1 MNYFMLAGISSN
13 VGKTTVTM
21 GIMGALKNRGLK
33 VKPFKTGPDY
43 IDPMFHRFVT
53 GEDSVNLDTWMLG
66 EETVRQLFDRRL
78 QDDDVGVLEG
88 VMGLYDGN
96 RLESEKGSSA
106 YLAKLVDAPV
116 ILIINGRGMAKSAA
130 ALVKGYLDFD
140 PDVNI
145 KGVIINRVSSESHYQ
160 LLKEMIEAY
169 NPVTVLGYFPET
181 PEIIMDSRHLGLVPV
196 EELDGF
202 REKVEKAAEVAEK
215 TIDLDKL
222 LEISQRPMRKPNR
235 VDPFLSLKEEFGG
248 LRIGIPRDRAFN
260 FYYDDNLRAFEN
272 AGVEL
277 VVFSP
282 IKDQYLPD
290 GLDALYIGGGFPEIF
305 GAELAKNTSMLKDIR
320 EKLEAGLPCYAECG
334 GLMYLTEKITDKE
347 GQSYE
352 MVGFLKAQAVMT
364 QKLQRFGYVD
374 VCAFIGGQSIEI
386 RGHEFHH
393 SLIETNEDLQT
404 AYVISKRGKTWTCG
418 YTKNNV
424 LAGYPHIHFYSNPEF
439 FKALLKIAKK
449 HRETKG

>member
-21 GIMGALKNRGLK
+21 GIMGALKNRKLK

-53 GEDSVNLDTWMLG
+53 GEDSINLDTWMLS
-66 EETVRQLFDRRL
+66 EEVVRQLFDRRMEEN
-78 QDDDVGVLEG
+78 DVGVLEG

-106 YLAKLVDAPV
+106 YLSKLVDAPV

-130 ALVKGYLDFD
+130 ALVKGYMDFD

-145 KGVIINRVSSESHYQ
+145 KGVIINRISSESHYQ

-169 NPVTVLGYFPET
+169 NPVTCLGYFPET

-196 EELDGF
+196 EELEGF
-202 REKVEKAAEVAEK
+202 REKVEKAAEIAEK

-222 LEISQRPMRKPNR
+222 LEISERPVRKPNR
-235 VDPFLSLKEEFGG
+235 PDPFLRLNETYKGLK
-248 LRIGIPRDRAFN
+248 IGIPRDRAFN
-260 FYYDDNLRAFEN
+260 FYYDDNLRALEN
-272 AGVEL
+272 AGVSL
-277 VVFSP
+277 VEFSP
-282 IKDQYLPD
+282 INDKCLPQ
-290 GLDALYIGGGFPEIF
+290 GLDGLYIGGGFPEIF
-305 GAELAKNTSMLKDIR
+305 AKELEKNTSMLEDIR
-320 EKLEAGLPCYAECG
+320 KKLEAGLPCYAECG
-334 GLMYLTEKITDKE
+334 GLMYLTERITNNE
-347 GQSYE
+347 GQSFE
-352 MVGFLKAQAVMT
+352 MVGFLKAQAKMT
-364 QKLQRFGYVD
+364 KKLQRFGYVD
-374 VCAFIGGQSIEI
+374 LCAFIGGQSIES

-393 SLIETNEDLQT
+393 SLIESEEELQT

-418 YTKNNV
+418 YTQNNV
-424 LAGYPHIHFYSNPEF
+424 LAGYPHIHFYSNPKFLE
-439 FKALLKIAKK
+439 ALLSVVKN
-449 HRETKG
+449 HREATQ